1 MRHNPDRTF
10 NMAASSSD
18 SGELSQLLATLVSEF
33 PGIVTDATRLDAA
46 KGRPGVI
53 ARLACEHNH
62 AGCQSEQVQ
71 IAPSKGRRTE
81 VQCVLDLKA
90 LLLKKHAR
98 CITEAEAELE
108 AERAEAT
115 RQAELLSFG
124 TMMAA
129 QENKQAD
136 EQCAAAVKLAK
147 EQIQQIKQRASKVH
161 VERANPA
168 ESR

>member
-1 MRHNPDRTF
+1 
-10 NMAASSSD
+10 MAASSSD

-46 KGRPGVI
+46 KPGVI

-81 VQCVLDLKA
+81 VQCVPELKA

-98 CITEAEAELE
+98 CINEAESELE

-129 QENKQAD
+129 QKKKQAD
-136 EQCAAAVKLAK
+136 ER
-147 EQIQQIKQRASKVH
+147 RATGRQARQ
-161 VERANPA
+161 RANPA
-168 ESR
+168 G

>member
-1 MRHNPDRTF
+1 M
-10 NMAASSSD
+10 
-18 SGELSQLLATLVSEF
+18 
-33 PGIVTDATRLDAA
+33 
-46 KGRPGVI
+46 
-53 ARLACEHNH
+53 
-62 AGCQSEQVQ
+62 
-71 IAPSKGRRTE
+71 
-81 VQCVLDLKA
+81 KA

-108 AERAEAT
+108 AERVEAT

-136 EQCAAAVKLAK
+136 EQRAAAVESESSRL
-147 EQIQQIKQRASKVH
+147 SN
-161 VERANPA
+161 ERAKA